1 MRRGAKWTLI
11 GLGAAALFA
20 LPTAVVLMSRPVQVY
35 TDADTIRRAAALESP
50 RDVLWQPPRPLS
62 EAINAPLDVYEP
74 RLSWDG
80 LTLFFVRGKAGGN
93 ADIFSARR
101 TVSGWTEPT
110 PIVAINSEH
119 DDLGPEPAADGSS
132 IYFYSDRPG
141 GSGGYDLWVARRR
154 ADAAADD
161 ANAWL
166 PPTNLGPTVNSAYND
181 YGPALMRDGS
191 ALYFASNRPTEAEAR
206 TIDPNAWSAT
216 LREDLYRRTYDLYSC
231 DVKDGVPAAA
241 KPVNALNSPSN
252 EGAPCISPAGD
263 FLYFA
268 SDRPGGQG
276 GFDLYRARRMRDGFA
291 PLENLGTSVN
301 TSANELDPGLA
312 QLGFALYFSS
322 NRPASRGEAATSA
335 PSNEPPRYGVYYTT
349 SREVYLDSDARPI
362 DWAALWAK
370 LWPNLIWLL
379 IGLLALLL
387 LALLFR
393 DLRDRRLSLLAR
405 CLLVSVALHSLLLT
419 AFGFWRVSSAIG
431 EFVRGKGRL
440 QISIAAAGVGD
451 SLSAQIRASL
461 TDAPTVAAA
470 SVDAPRAT
478 ILPLYAPDVRLAAM
492 DAPATVVEAQ
502 PERDKPAAR
511 EATPAD
517 SRRIEATPM
526 NVNRVE
532 LSTRA
537 PAEDAS
543 REQANESS
551 VAVTAAE
558 TSYSARRSVDVA
570 ASPTTELRPVAVAP
584 DRAAISVEAQPVAEL
599 TKPGDATP
607 VRAARRSG
615 PTEAIPSAATI
626 FMPTSAPA
634 LEGDGAAVDGSARD
648 ATVTVRAAD
657 GSGARARVALTAS
670 SQPSALAAIA
680 PEKTRIP
687 MGEPDKSGGGG
698 GSAAVATED
707 ARPRPGATRGG
718 DVRAQLGAIPT
729 LAVAT
734 PTESAV
740 PGGSKTEV
748 KEATPTVPALKPGGA
763 FADARPRMGV
773 SAPTAS
779 PRLIDVPTGRN
790 GSRGLGRSDVSLASD
805 SVMGTVGDADAL
817 RTPGTRR
824 TATPIDGPIA
834 AGSAATM
841 DVAIPIE
848 PETDGAASGGL
859 LAPAIGTMHGLVR
872 DKASGAP
879 LANAT
884 VRVDLAGSDPVS
896 AHTNDAGE
904 YTLAL
909 PQVPENFAVSATADG
924 YEPAARNVPGSDL
937 ASRGIKADF
946 ELEPETEMV
955 VAVEDEPEVHHL
967 GNDAFEGAINS
978 QFQRKSEGAALIGEF
993 DLREIQT
1000 PPHVERA
1007 EVTLLVKGV
1016 QCPHQV
1022 FVNEKLLRAH
1032 VDKSPG
1038 DGSFGEIAVLLD
1050 PRLLRAG
1057 TNTIEIRAVSC
1068 RGDLDDFEFVNVQI
1082 RLRRKQSEPS
1092 PEASD
1097 TR

>member
-1 MRRGAKWTLI
+1 MRRGVKWTLI

-20 LPTAVVLMSRPVQVY
+20 LPTALVVMSRPVQVY
-35 TDADTIRRAAALESP
+35 TDADTIRRSIAMESP

-101 TVSGWTEPT
+101 TVNGWTEPAA
-110 PIVAINSEH
+110 IRAINSEH
-119 DDLGPEPAADGSS
+119 DELGPEPAADGSA

-141 GSGGYDLWVARRR
+141 GSGGYDLWVVRRK
-154 ADAAADD
+154 ADAAVEEAD
-161 ANAWL
+161 AWL
-166 PPTNLGPTVNSAYND
+166 PPTNLGPTVNSTYND
-181 YGPALMRDGS
+181 YGPALTRDGS
-191 ALYFASNRPTEAEAR
+191 ALFFASNRPTDAEAR

-231 DVKDGVPAAA
+231 DVTDDAAA
-241 KPVNALNSPSN
+241 SARPVTTLNSASN
-252 EGAPCISPAGD
+252 EGAPCVSPAGD

-268 SDRPGGQG
+268 SDRAGGQG
-276 GFDLYRARRMRDGFA
+276 GFDLYRVRRMRDGFA
-291 PLENLGTSVN
+291 AVENLGTSVN

-322 NRPASRGEAATSA
+322 NRTESRGESTSSA
-335 PSNEPPRYGVYYTT
+335 PSAEPPRYGVYYTT

-370 LWPNLIWLL
+370 LWPNLLWLL

-451 SLSAQIRASL
+451 SLSAQIRGSL
-461 TDAPTVAAA
+461 TDAPSVAAA
-470 SVDAPRAT
+470 SVSAPRAT
-478 ILPLYAPDVRLAAM
+478 ILPHYAPDVRLAAM
-492 DAPATVVEAQ
+492 ETPATVVEAQ
-502 PERDKPAAR
+502 PERSEPAAR
-511 EATPAD
+511 EATPTE
-517 SRRIEATPM
+517 SRRIEATPL
-526 NVNRVE
+526 NAGRVE

-543 REQANESS
+543 REQSSEAS
-551 VAVTAAE
+551 VAVSAAE
-558 TSYSARRSVDVA
+558 TSSTVRRSVEVA
-570 ASPTTELRPVAVAP
+570 ASPTTEMRPVAFAP
-584 DRAAISVEAQPVAEL
+584 QRATMSVEAQPVADL
-599 TKPGDATP
+599 AKPGEATI
-607 VRAARRSG
+607 RTARRPG
-615 PTEAIPSAATI
+615 PAEAIPSTATI
-626 FMPTSAPA
+626 LMPTSAPA
-634 LEGDGAAVDGSARD
+634 LEVEGAAPDGSGREA
-648 ATVTVRAAD
+648 AVTVRAA
-657 GSGARARVALTAS
+657 GGAGVRARVARAAS
-670 SQPSALAAIA
+670 SQPAALAAIA
-680 PEKTRIP
+680 PEKTQIP
-687 MGEPDKSGGGG
+687 IGEPGATGGGG
-698 GSAAVATED
+698 AAAVATDD
-707 ARPRPGATRGG
+707 ARPRVGATHGG
-718 DVRAQLGAIPT
+718 DVRASLGGVPT

-734 PTESAV
+734 PAESSNSV
-740 PGGSKTEV
+740 GSKASVE
-748 KEATPTVPALKPGGA
+748 EATPSAPAIKPGGE
-763 FADARPRMGV
+763 FAAARPRAGI
-773 SAPTAS
+773 SAPAAS
-779 PRLIDVPTGRN
+779 PKLIDVPAGTN
-790 GSRGLGRSDVSLASD
+790 GSRGLGRSDVSLAGD
-805 SVMGTVGDADAL
+805 PVVGTVGDADTRRA
-817 RTPGTRR
+817 PGTRR
-824 TATPIDGPIA
+824 AATPIDGPIA
-834 AGSAATM
+834 SGSAATM
-841 DVAIPIE
+841 DVAIPVE
-848 PETDGAASGGL
+848 PETDGAAAGGAI
-859 LAPAIGTMHGLVR
+859 APAIGTMRGVVR
-872 DKASGAP
+872 DKGSGTP

-896 AHTNDAGE
+896 AQTNDAGE

-909 PQVPENFAVSATADG
+909 PQVPENFAVSATASG
-924 YEPAARNVPGSDL
+924 YEPAARNVPGSEL
-937 ASRGIKADF
+937 ASHEIKADF

-955 VAVEDEPEVHHL
+955 IAVEDEPEVHHL

-978 QFQRKSEGAALIGEF
+978 QFQRKSEGPALIGEF

-1000 PPHVERA
+1000 TPHVERA

-1022 FVNEKLLRAH
+1022 LVNEQLLRARI
-1032 VDKSPG
+1032 DKAPT
-1038 DGSFGEIAVLLD
+1038 DGSFGEISVSLD

-1057 TNTIEIRAVSC
+1057 TNTIEVRAVSC

-1082 RLRRKQSEPS
+1082 RLRRKQAEPPPDA
-1092 PEASD
+1092 PE